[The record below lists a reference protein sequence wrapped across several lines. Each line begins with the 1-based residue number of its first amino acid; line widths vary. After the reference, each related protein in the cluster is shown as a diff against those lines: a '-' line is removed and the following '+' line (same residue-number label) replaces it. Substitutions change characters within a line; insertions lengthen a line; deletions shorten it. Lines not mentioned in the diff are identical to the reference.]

1 LNGNGTEEQQPDKE
15 TDKKTKNPNKTSK
28 NKKNRGKGRKEKAKP
43 FPSSPKRLHE
53 AGEKA
58 SLRRPEKKPR
68 VFPELLSL
76 KQNVSHDLNAI

>member
-1 LNGNGTEEQQPDKE
+1 MVLRSSNQTRRQ
-15 TDKKTKNPNKTSK
+15 TKKQKTQTKPAKK
-28 NKKNRGKGRKEKAKP
+28 KKKNRGKGRKEKAKP